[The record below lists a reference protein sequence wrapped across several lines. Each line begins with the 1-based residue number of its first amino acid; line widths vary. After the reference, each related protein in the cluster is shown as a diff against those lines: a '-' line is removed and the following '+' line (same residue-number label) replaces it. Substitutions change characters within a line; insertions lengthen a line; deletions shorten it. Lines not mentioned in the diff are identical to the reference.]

1 MDRKPVYLISNFHG
15 SEQSEVLRTMKND
28 SRQSRLFRA
37 LYGLDRKSYKWWHRI
52 FFGFVDRAMAN
63 AYICYLKSGVPKI
76 PNLEFRK
83 KVTLGLLSLGHAPKV
98 GRPLT
103 TLAVNVV
110 KEKRRK
116 LSYSVPDSFWKSHN
130 VIHWMQFSDKRSRC
144 EVCCRNGRDSRPFT
158 FCVTCKVYLYFTRD
172 KNCFAEYHGLSNK

>member
-1 MDRKPVYLISNFHG
+1 MLWYHSQQRKGLPVNLPKGNELERGEFDFRVKDNIIVYKWMDRKPVYLISNFHG

-37 LYGLDRKSYKWWHRI
+37 LYGVDRKSYKWWHRI

-63 AYICYLKSGVPKI
+63 AYICYLKSGFPKI

-98 GRPLT
+98 GRPLA

-110 KEKRRK
+110 K
-116 LSYSVPDSFWKSHN
+116 
-130 VIHWMQFSDKRSRC
+130 
-144 EVCCRNGRDSRPFT
+144 
-158 FCVTCKVYLYFTRD
+158 
-172 KNCFAEYHGLSNK
+172 